1 MDTVNKLHA
10 NNLSCIR
17 QQHVLF
23 DKISFQLNAGEVLLI
38 EGSNGSGKSSLL
50 RLLTGLA
57 TPAAGEILWRGQA
70 IQDLRADYWE
80 HLHYIGHTNGLK
92 PGLSVIEN
100 IELMARLTN
109 SNEMAATVVNS
120 ILSMLQLEPHKN
132 TAAKKLSAGQ
142 KRRIA
147 LAKLFLLPKT
157 LWLLDEPLTAL
168 DTQTQTIFLSHL
180 DSHLQNGGI
189 AVISSHH
196 ELPNNRNLKKLRLTQ
211 SC

>member
-120 ILSMLQLEPHKN
+120 ILSMLQLQHHKN